1 MNSAGHCLK
10 TNKTMSRHLRHVKI
24 HWTGNQSELAF
35 KLLLEVPDLKGLIV
49 VISKSTTDTISRK
62 EKLVEEYLPHRY
74 PTRISEALGFEQ
86 LGKLVEECN
95 LEKVAVKHVDKGQAH
110 RRTEQ
115 ERMGL
120 ERLLWALAD
129 GIRLGN

>member
-1 MNSAGHCLK
+1 MTFSGHCLK
-10 TNKTMSRHLRHVKI
+10 FNKSMSRHLRHIKV

-35 KLLLEVPDLKGLIV
+35 KLLLEVPDLKGLII
-49 VISKSTTDTISRK
+49 VISKSTTDTISRE
-62 EKLVEEYLPHRY
+62 EKLVEKYLPHRY

-86 LGKLVEECN
+86 LEKLVEECN
-95 LEKVAVKHVDKGQAH
+95 LERVAVKHVDKGQAH

-115 ERMGL
+115 ERVGL
-120 ERLLWALAD
+120 ERLLWDLAD